1 MSFLSVSNFHLD
13 QIENLFRNA
22 VFFKTK
28 EVKPKLENKI
38 ISLLFFEP
46 STRTRMSFEMAAMR
60 LGARINL
67 LNGKQGT
74 SLEKEETQ
82 EDTVRNVAA
91 MKPDLLVIRCND
103 DLNLQQ
109 MSQEIKVPILNAGWG
124 TQGHPTQALLDIL
137 TIKENGKYLPQ
148 EKILFVGDVKHSR
161 VVSSHIELAKIL
173 GYEIAFCGPQEMMPV
188 NSKVKCFETLK
199 EGLSW
204 ATCIY
209 SLRMQLERHAQKF
222 SLEEMIQSYQ
232 VNKESL
238 AAWKKEG
245 LILHPGPVNYGIE
258 LSTDVMKDPRNVIL
272 NQVEHGVLVRMAL
285 IYHYLKENL

>member
-1 MSFLSVSNFHLD
+1 MSFLSVSHFHLD

-46 STRTRMSFEMAAMR
+46 STRTRMSFEVAAMR
-60 LGARINL
+60 LGAKVNL
-67 LNGKQGT
+67 LSGKQGT
-74 SLEKEETQ
+74 SLEKEETP

-109 MSQEIKVPILNAGWG
+109 ISQEIKVPILNAGWG
-124 TQGHPTQALLDIL
+124 TQGHPTQALLDVL

-161 VVSSHIELAKIL
+161 VVSSHIELSKML
-173 GYEIAFCGPQEMMPV
+173 GYEIAFCGPQEMMPG
-188 NSKVKCFETLK
+188 NSKVKHFESLK
-199 EGLSW
+199 DGLSW

-209 SLRMQLERHAQKF
+209 ALRMQLERHAQKF
-222 SLEEMIQSYQ
+222 SLEEIIQNYQ
-232 VNKESL
+232 LNKESL
-238 AAWKKEG
+238 SVWKKEG

-258 LSTDVMKDPRNVIL
+258 LSTDVMKDSRNVIL
-272 NQVEHGVLVRMAL
+272 NQVEHGVLIRMAL